1 MENAATE
8 FNREEFYKEFTL
20 RNAGFICDA
29 DQKRLR
35 ESVILIA
42 GCGSTGGSVI
52 ELLVRSGAENLILVD
67 NGRYDLNNAN
77 RQNMVLDDVDR
88 YKPIVFQERCQA
100 INPFVKIEVCN
111 IGITPDNVDDFV
123 SRADVVVDAVDVTG
137 RSGLEMKF
145 LLHEVCHV
153 KNKAVI
159 CGYDMAATQYI
170 PIFDY
175 RNPDLPLFDNQI
187 NANMVATMDPL
198 KVCTFLVPI
207 SEIPEAMF
215 EELERHTQG
224 KDYTSQLGIAANL
237 FGTITTALVIDILS
251 GRSVKNEYTIDVWK
265 VIRGEYEDK
274 EKLAEYRKGIEA
286 WQNEPC
292 NIEDNEFLSRS
303 LKHYSVPFLPELL
316 PENLTQPHLKIKSS
330 ENLIS
335 VAIRNGDLADKH
347 KQQLLRYA
355 FVHYAKVGFINQ
367 DTAAKDLLHHEPL
380 TALQEDDVHILVL
393 DKTLGKLM
401 AYSTL
406 KMMPESNKTFSE
418 AQRPEYSVEKAFG
431 RETFSNISDLAGLQL
446 SEIREIGRVVKT
458 YTEDKTMSAR
468 VGLMLLDAYHALI
481 TQQDSG
487 IKAMI
492 GDGEAK
498 VTLANLDMYGFN
510 PVVLQKSNVV
520 IDPEHLFASRYQ
532 GREVKPFWFA
542 LSQMDKEK
550 NQQASQ
556 LLNLAENEFYSAYK
570 KFKNS
575 EPLTIQPQTE
585 LA

>member
-1 MENAATE
+1 MGNTVTE

-20 RNAGFICDA
+20 RNAGFINDA
-29 DQKRLR
+29 DQKTLR

-88 YKPIVFQERCQA
+88 YKPIVFQERCHA

-123 SRADVVVDAVDVTG
+123 ERADIVIDAVDVTG

-145 LLHEVCHV
+145 LLHEVSHA
-153 KNKAVI
+153 KKKAVI

-175 RNPDLPLFDNQI
+175 RNPELDLFDNQI
-187 NANMVATMDPL
+187 NAEMVATMDPL

-207 SEIPEAMF
+207 SEIPQAMF

-265 VIRGEYEDK
+265 VIRGEYEDA
-274 EKLAEYRKGIEA
+274 EKLAHYQEGIKA

-292 NIEDNEFLSRS
+292 HIEDSEFLNRS

-316 PENLTQPHLKIKSS
+316 PENLSQPHLHINSS
-330 ENLIS
+330 EHLIS
-335 VAIRNGDLADKH
+335 LAIRNGDLNEKH
-347 KQQLLRYA
+347 KRQLLRYA

-367 DTAAKDLLHHEPL
+367 AVAAQSLLHHEPL
-380 TALQEDDVHILVL
+380 SVLHEDDVHILVM

-401 AYSTL
+401 GYSTL
-406 KMMPESNKTFSE
+406 KMMPEAEKIFSDE
-418 AQRPEYSVEKAFG
+418 KRPEYSVEKAFG
-431 RETFSNISDLAGLQL
+431 RPLFAAIPDIADMKL

-458 YTEDKTMSAR
+458 QVEDKTLASR
-468 VGLMLLDAYHALI
+468 VGLMLLDAYHSLI
-481 TQQDSG
+481 SNEQSG

-492 GDGEAK
+492 GDGEAN
-498 VTLANLDMYGFN
+498 VTLANLEMYGFD
-510 PVVLQKSNVV
+510 PVLLPESKVV
-520 IDPEHLFASRYQ
+520 IDKNHLFASRYQ
-532 GREVKPFWFA
+532 GRDVKPFWFA
-542 LSQMDKEK
+542 ISDMNVEKNKQASELLALSDKE
-550 NQQASQ
+550 
-556 LLNLAENEFYSAYK
+556 FYQAYK
-570 KFKNS
+570 TFKFPQISNS
-575 EPLTIQPQTE
+575 KPQIE